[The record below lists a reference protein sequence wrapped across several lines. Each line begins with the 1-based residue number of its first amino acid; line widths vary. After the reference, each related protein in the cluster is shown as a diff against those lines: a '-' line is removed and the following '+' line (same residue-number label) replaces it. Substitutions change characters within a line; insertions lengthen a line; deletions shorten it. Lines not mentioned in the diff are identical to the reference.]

1 TEPPKEGEDYN
12 RKMRYLLGR
21 RFVREDRYD
30 NAKQY
35 LLSPYDKILEK
46 YVKALND
53 GANEKLS
60 KTERAH
66 AWFTAAWLA
75 RYDGMEL
82 MGTEG
87 APDAFAE
94 SGGFEFSD
102 LAQTAAFRLL
112 PTGLV

>member
-1 TEPPKEGEDYN
+1 MLPPP
-12 RKMRYLLGR
+12 
-21 RFVREDRYD
+21 
-30 NAKQY
+30 A
-35 LLSPYDKILEK
+35 DKVLEK
-46 YVKALND
+46 YVKALKD

-94 SGGFEFSD
+94 GGSFEMPDLQRTSGVAGP
-102 LAQTAAFRLL
+102 TRLL
-112 PTGLV
+112 PTTKGECVA